1 MELIKIIDT
10 ELKKKRPLVIA
21 LEGRCGSGK
30 STLARRLCGVYR
42 CSVIQMDHFFLQPE
56 QRIPARLNEPGGN
69 IDYER
74 FEAEVAQSVREK
86 KREFS
91 YHRYDCRTGTANEL
105 IPVRSEELI
114 IVEGVYSCHPRF
126 ADIYDLK
133 FFLDIDEEEQIRRIR
148 KRSGE
153 EMLKR
158 FVNEWIPMEE
168 KYFAEFRIREGAHVI
183 KVHLW

>member
-1 MELIKIIDT
+1 MELLNIIDR

-42 CSVIQMDHFFLQPE
+42 CSVIHMDDFFLQPV
-56 QRIPARLNEPGGN
+56 QRTSNRLEEPGGN

-74 FEAEVAQSVREK
+74 FEAEVAQPVREK
-86 KREFS
+86 KEAFS
-91 YHRYDCRTGTANEL
+91 YHRFDCRTGSMNQL
-105 IPVRSEELI
+105 ISVKREDLI

-126 ADIYDLK
+126 DDIYDLK
-133 FFLDIDEEEQIRRIR
+133 FFLDIDSREQVNRIR
-148 KRSGE
+148 KRNGE

-168 KYFAEFRIREGAHVI
+168 KYFTEFGIREGAHVI